1 MAPPS
6 ARGAK
11 PGAGSGVMSIDEV
24 LNDDEGSQPDEEAIR
39 KSRMENA
46 KLLRDKLK

>member
-11 PGAGSGVMSIDEV
+11 PGSGVTSIDEV
-24 LNDDEGSQPDEEAIR
+24 LNDDDGSQPDEEAIR

-46 KLLRDKLK
+46 KLLRDKLKQ